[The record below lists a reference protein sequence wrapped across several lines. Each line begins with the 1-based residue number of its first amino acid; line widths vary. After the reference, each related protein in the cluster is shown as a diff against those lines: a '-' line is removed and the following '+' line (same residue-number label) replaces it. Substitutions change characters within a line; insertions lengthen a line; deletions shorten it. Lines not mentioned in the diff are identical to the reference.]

1 MIKEE
6 HLKNETNKRFS
17 NFQKEKFKSGF
28 ANQRVNLRLDLK
40 MKTGVSLLYPFICW
54 RTLRVLP
61 CLDYCKQCCNE
72 HSGACVFSNY
82 SFLQIYAQEYVY

>member
-28 ANQRVNLRLDLK
+28 ANKRVNLRLDLK
-40 MKTGVSLLYPFICW
+40 MKTGVSHLY
-54 RTLRVLP
+54 
-61 CLDYCKQCCNE
+61 
-72 HSGACVFSNY
+72 HSKNGEPSKLKRW
-82 SFLQIYAQEYVY
+82 SRERRKRIES